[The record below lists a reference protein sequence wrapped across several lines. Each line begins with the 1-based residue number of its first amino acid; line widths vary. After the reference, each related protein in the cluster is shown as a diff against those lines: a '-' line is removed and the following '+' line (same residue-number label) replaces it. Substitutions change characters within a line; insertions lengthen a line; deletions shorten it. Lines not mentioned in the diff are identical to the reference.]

1 MGAEQTYEWA
11 VRFPDAVK
19 RALPFAGTAKTTPHD
34 YIFVRSHED
43 ALKSDPA
50 WNNGFYKH
58 QSDVHVGLRRHA
70 QIWSVMG
77 LCPDFYNKEAWREAG
92 YTSLEDFL
100 HRFWEAYFAPMD
112 PNNLIWMGWK
122 WRHGDVS
129 LHTGGDLKAALGRI
143 KAKTYVVPFSRDMFF
158 PPADCEAEQR
168 LIPNSKFRVID
179 SLWAHFAM
187 FCFTKSDRDQLD
199 SAIGDLLSEQVS

>member
-1 MGAEQTYEWA
+1 M
-11 VRFPDAVK
+11 VK

-77 LCPDFYNKEAWREAG
+77 LCPDFYNREAWRESG
-92 YTSLEDFL
+92 IHLTRRLPDPVLGSLF
-100 HRFWEAYFAPMD
+100 RA
-112 PNNLIWMGWK
+112 
-122 WRHGDVS
+122 HG
-129 LHTGGDLKAALGRI
+129 
-143 KAKTYVVPFSRDMFF
+143 P
-158 PPADCEAEQR
+158 Q
-168 LIPNSKFRVID
+168 
-179 SLWAHFAM
+179 
-187 FCFTKSDRDQLD
+187 
-199 SAIGDLLSEQVS
+199 